1 MQAPELYES
10 QVVFPERAGYIS
22 MQEVKYQMNQY
33 VTGAIIRELREKKQ
47 LTQADVARI
56 LMVSDKTVS
65 KWETGRGYPDITLL
79 EPIAG
84 VFGISVMELL
94 SGNAIRN
101 KNISSN
107 MMRSGFHVCPVCGNV
122 IHSMGEAV
130 FTCHGVQLMP
140 CEAEEPDENHQ
151 ILVEKSEDEYYVRI
165 EHDMTKQHYISFLA
179 ALSPDR
185 IQMVKLYP
193 EGNAEARFR
202 MNGVKKIFC
211 YCNRDGL
218 FQIDL
223 QKRMNNPENK

>member
-165 EHDMTKQHYISFLA
+165 EHDMTKQHYICRPTGS
-179 ALSPDR
+179 R
-185 IQMVKLYP
+185 W
-193 EGNAEARFR
+193 
-202 MNGVKKIFC
+202 
-211 YCNRDGL
+211 
-218 FQIDL
+218 
-223 QKRMNNPENK
+223 

>member
-1 MQAPELYES
+1 
-10 QVVFPERAGYIS
+10 
-22 MQEVKYQMNQY
+22 MNQY
-33 VTGAIIRELREKKQ
+33 VTGAIIRELREKRQ
-47 LTQADVARI
+47 LTQADLAGA

-79 EPIAG
+79 EPIAE

-94 SGNAIRN
+94 SGNAVRN
-101 KNISSN
+101 MNISSN
-107 MMRSGFHVCPVCGNV
+107 MMRSGFYVCPVCGNV

-130 FTCHGVQLMP
+130 FTCHGIQLKP

-151 ILVEKSEDEYYVRI
+151 ILVEKNDNEYYVRVG
-165 EHDMTKQHYISFLA
+165 HDMTKQHYISFLA

-185 IQMVKLYP
+185 LQLVKLYP

-202 MNGVKKIFC
+202 MNGVKRIFC

-223 QKRMNNPENK
+223 QKRR